1 VPLLFPVILSAMIVS
16 CAGGDE
22 QGNKKKKTY
31 GTACFRRAAGKES
44 GLKKLKPESRV
55 AFGL

>member
-1 VPLLFPVILSAMIVS
+1 MIVS

-44 GLKKLKPESRV
+44 GLKKSKPESHV